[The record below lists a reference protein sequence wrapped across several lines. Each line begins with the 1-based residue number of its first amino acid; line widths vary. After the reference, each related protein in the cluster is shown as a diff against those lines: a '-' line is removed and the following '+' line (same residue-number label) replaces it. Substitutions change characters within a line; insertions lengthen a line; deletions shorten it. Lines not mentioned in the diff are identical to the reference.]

1 MKIIHK
7 ILQSGHFNDR
17 PPVLVDIGASG
28 EINAKWKMIAP
39 YCICLAYD
47 ADDREFHVTEQTNS
61 AYRKLI
67 TFNRIVTA
75 EPVGDTDFYLTA
87 SPFCSSLL
95 EPDKDKLSPWI
106 FSDLFTVEKKTRLP
120 AITLSESLSQAK
132 IAYIDWFK
140 TDTQGT
146 DLRLFTSLSP
156 SVQSGI
162 MIAEFEPGILDAY
175 KGEDKL
181 FAVMQQMHAKGFW
194 LSSMEVRGVQRL
206 NARYIAGVKPYI
218 ARRIMRRTP
227 GWAEVTYL
235 RQPQARSTRDFLLLI
250 VFALLERQYGFALE
264 TVETAIPDFPDVS
277 LFRDV
282 RDEILRELQAE
293 RRKAPLVYLKQKI
306 NQLFFHIH
314 D

>member
-1 MKIIHK
+1 MKIIHN

-17 PPVLVDIGASG
+17 PPVLMDIGASG

-39 YCICLAYD
+39 YCICLAFD
-47 ADDREFHVTEQTNS
+47 ADDREFHVSEQTNS

-75 EPVGDTDFYLTA
+75 EPVGYTDFYLTA

-95 EPDKDKLSPWI
+95 EPEKDKLQPWI
-106 FSDLFTVEKKTRLP
+106 FRDLFAVEKKTRLP
-120 AITLSESLSQAK
+120 AITLQESLSQAK
-132 IAYIDWFK
+132 ITYIDWFK

-156 SVQSGI
+156 SVQSGVL
-162 MIAEFEPGILDAY
+162 MAEFEPGILDAY

-194 LSSMEVRGVQRL
+194 LSSMDVKGVQRL
-206 NARYIAGVKPYI
+206 DARYVAGVRSYI

-235 RQPQARSTRDFLLLI
+235 RQAQASSPRDYLLLI
-250 VFALLERQYGFALE
+250 VFALLERQFGFALE
-264 TVETAIPDFPDVS
+264 TAEAAIPGFPDIS
-277 LFRDV
+277 LFRHAK
-282 RDEILRELQAE
+282 DEILRELQAE

-306 NQLFFHIH
+306 NQLFSHIH